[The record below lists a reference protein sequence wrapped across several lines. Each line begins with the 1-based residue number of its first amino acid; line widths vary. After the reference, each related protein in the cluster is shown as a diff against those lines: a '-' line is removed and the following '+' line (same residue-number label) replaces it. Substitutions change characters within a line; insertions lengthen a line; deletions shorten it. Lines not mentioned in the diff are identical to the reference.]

1 MNLLISTVSIIVL
14 ILEGAELMKSSS
26 PSLLMVAGCVGL
38 LYVIIHLSIK
48 ALNDESTSTR
58 SSEPSRPEPTRT
70 TELVSLKVP
79 ILKPSVPYKTY
90 AHSQSADKP
99 RISWKVS
106 YWLPNG
112 GKLSFCVLASRD
124 VRDPDSFSSKDEV
137 GHRAIVRAVKRGGG
151 YTPKNA
157 FASIFVPTDENG
169 KKVDI
174 PEEYLHVF
182 VQDGTV
188 DVAVN
193 KLINNFNQYIG
204 KEPFWAFPY

>member
-26 PSLLMVAGCVGL
+26 PSLLIVAGCVGL

-58 SSEPSRPEPTRT
+58 SSEPSRPEPTT
-70 TELVSLKVP
+70 TSEPVKLKVP
-79 ILKPSVPYKTY
+79 LIKPSVPYKTY
-90 AHSQSADKP
+90 AHSQSADKTH
-99 RISWKVS
+99 IAWKVF
-106 YWLPNG
+106 YWLPKG
-112 GKLSFCVLASRD
+112 GKLSFSVLASRD

-137 GHRAIVRAVKRGGG
+137 GHRTIVRAVKRGGG

-157 FASIFVPTDENG
+157 FASIFDPTDENG
-169 KKVDI
+169 KQVDI

-193 KLINNFNQYIG
+193 KLLNNFNQYIG
-204 KEPFWAFPY
+204 KEPVWAFPY